1 MLEQAETF
9 ETIISTSRLRNQEK
23 EQIIINPKA
32 KRRRKYRHHKS
43 LPEKTAEKQQKSMK
57 PKPGSETRTIKFINL
72 KTDGSRRKKK
82 DINYQCYKRRRD
94 ITTELTELKK
104 HNKRLF

>member
-1 MLEQAETF
+1 
-9 ETIISTSRLRNQEK
+9 
-23 EQIIINPKA
+23 
-32 KRRRKYRHHKS
+32 
-43 LPEKTAEKQQKSMK
+43 MK

-72 KTDGSRRKKK
+72 KTDQEERKK

>member
-32 KRRRKYRHHKS
+32 KRRRKYREYKS

-82 DINYQCYKRRRD
+82 RHKLPMSGMKEIRPLQILQIGKRQ
-94 ITTELTELKK
+94 
-104 HNKRLF
+104 